1 MSFMIYYSGGF
12 DIIYISGVAF
22 IAVTL
27 VVVVGILGRILLRN
41 LSKQSKF
48 GVHNYTFS
56 ILEYILVI
64 SNKMKNYLYKFYK
77 FKKTHQYVL

>member
-1 MSFMIYYSGGF
+1 MTCLLQGGLAVHVLYKSVVA
-12 DIIYISGVAF
+12 IIAI
-22 IAVTL
+22 TL
-27 VVVVGILGRILLRN
+27 VVVVGILGRILLRK

-64 SNKMKNYLYKFYK
+64 SNKMKNYFSKFYK
-77 FKKTHQYVL
+77 FKRNHQYVL